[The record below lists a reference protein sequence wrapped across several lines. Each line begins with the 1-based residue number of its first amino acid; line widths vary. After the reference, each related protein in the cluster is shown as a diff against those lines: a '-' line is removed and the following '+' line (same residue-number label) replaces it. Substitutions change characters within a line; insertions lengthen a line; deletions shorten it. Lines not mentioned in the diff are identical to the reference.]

1 MSKLGGHGMMA
12 PASYKIIHCTHE
24 RHANAILAILN
35 EAIVSSTALY
45 DYQPRTLESM
55 DSWFK
60 TKQAGTFPVLGV
72 EDTDGELL
80 GFGTYGAFRA
90 FPAFKYTA
98 EHSVY
103 VHKAHRGR
111 GLGLALM
118 KALMRKAK
126 DADLHSL
133 IAVID
138 SSNLPSIAMHQKLGF
153 QLAGTLPQ
161 VGFKFARWLDVV
173 LYQMVFETPAHPEE
187 R

>member
-1 MSKLGGHGMMA
+1 MMA
-12 PASYKIIHCTHE
+12 PAPDNIIQCTHE
-24 RHANAILAILN
+24 RHAHAILAILN
-35 EAIVSSTALY
+35 EAIVNSTALY

-55 DSWFK
+55 DAWFK
-60 TKQAGTFPVLGV
+60 TKQAGGFPVLGI
-72 EDTDGELL
+72 EDMDGKLL
-80 GFGTYGAFRA
+80 GFGTYGAFRP

-118 KALMRKAK
+118 NALLNKAK
-126 DADLHSL
+126 DADLHSM

-173 LYQMVFETPAHPEE
+173 LYQMVFETPTHPEE
-187 R
+187 G

>member
-1 MSKLGGHGMMA
+1 MMA
-12 PASYKIIHCTHE
+12 PAPDNIIQCTHE
-24 RHANAILAILN
+24 RHAHAILAILN
-35 EAIVSSTALY
+35 EAIVNSTALY

-55 DSWFK
+55 DAWFN
-60 TKQAGTFPVLGV
+60 TKQAGGFPVLGI
-72 EDTDGELL
+72 EDMDGKLL
-80 GFGTYGAFRA
+80 GFGTFGAFRP

-118 KALMRKAK
+118 NALLNKAK
-126 DADLHSL
+126 DADLHSM

-161 VGFKFARWLDVV
+161 VGFKFARWLDVA
-173 LYQMVFETPAHPEE
+173 LYQMVFETPTHPEE
-187 R
+187 G

>member
-1 MSKLGGHGMMA
+1 MMA
-12 PASYKIIHCTHE
+12 PAPDNIIQCTHE
-24 RHANAILAILN
+24 RHAHAILAILN
-35 EAIVSSTALY
+35 EAIVNSTALY

-55 DSWFK
+55 DAWFK
-60 TKQAGTFPVLGV
+60 TKRAGGFPVLGI
-72 EDTDGELL
+72 EDMDGELL
-80 GFGTYGAFRA
+80 GFGTYGAFRP

-118 KALMRKAK
+118 NALLNKAK
-126 DADLHSL
+126 DADLHSM

-173 LYQMVFETPAHPEE
+173 LYQMVFETPTHPEE
-187 R
+187 G

>member
-1 MSKLGGHGMMA
+1 MMA
-12 PASYKIIHCTHE
+12 PAPDNIIQCTHE
-24 RHANAILAILN
+24 RHAHAILAILN
-35 EAIVSSTALY
+35 EAIVNSTALY

-55 DSWFK
+55 DAWFK
-60 TKQAGTFPVLGV
+60 TKQAGGFPVLGI
-72 EDTDGELL
+72 EDMDEKLL
-80 GFGTYGAFRA
+80 GFGTYGAFRP

-118 KALMRKAK
+118 NALLNKAK
-126 DADLHSL
+126 DADLHSM

-173 LYQMVFETPAHPEE
+173 LYQMVFETPTHPEE
-187 R
+187 G